1 MRGKLTETVIL
12 LQKNLDRGP
21 IDYGWQINLK
31 GVISNI
37 MGIET
42 LWEDLTNISL
52 MVRAFGHYSICLD

>member
-1 MRGKLTETVIL
+1 MRGKLTEKVTL

-42 LWEDLTNISL
+42 L
-52 MVRAFGHYSICLD
+52 

>member
-21 IDYGWQINLK
+21 IDDGWQINLK

-42 LWEDLTNISL
+42 L
-52 MVRAFGHYSICLD
+52 